1 MSRQGWTG
9 RWLMDHA
16 EENRLRSRIA
26 EAESLQ
32 RELAPLVE
40 LCPLKRKVRTVAAV
54 DADYDETTVYAA
66 AVLFQYAPCAH
77 PFEKQV
83 EVRHVPFPYLPGFL
97 SLREAPAILAALR
110 KLSHFPDVVLVDGQ
124 GIAHPRRFG
133 LACHVGILSRL
144 PTIGV
149 AKNQLVGK
157 FEEPPPQRGA
167 WSPLEL
173 EGQLVGAV
181 LRTRT
186 GVKPLFVSPGH
197 LITLHEAVEIV
208 LHCSTR
214 YRIPEPLRMAD
225 QAARAARRAC
235 CRGGIAGEI

>member
-1 MSRQGWTG
+1 
-9 RWLMDHA
+9 MDHA

-40 LCPLKRKVRTVAAV
+40 LCPLKGKVRTVAAV

-66 AVLFQYAPCAH
+66 TVLFQYAPCAH

-149 AKNQLVGK
+149 AKKQLVGK